1 MKQLFMILMFLYSI
15 TGYAEI
21 YKWIDEQGKVHYGDK
36 AVEDSKEIDVN
47 ISNRGHLKVNESREK
62 KRRKLLKAFDDDR
75 QRENKEK
82 AKKKKK
88 KKKLKRN
95 CAISKDRLRVYERAG
110 SLYDIDKNGNKVV
123 LSNKEREKTL
133 TELRKSINKHCK

>member
-95 CAISKDRLRVYERAG
+95 CAISKDRLRVYERAS